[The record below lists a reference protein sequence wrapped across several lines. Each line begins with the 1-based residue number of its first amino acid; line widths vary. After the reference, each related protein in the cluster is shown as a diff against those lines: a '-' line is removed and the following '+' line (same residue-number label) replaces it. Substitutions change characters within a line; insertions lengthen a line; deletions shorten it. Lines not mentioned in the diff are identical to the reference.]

1 MPLKL
6 LTPPAFIELLARE
19 TSRRVIP
26 VDASWYMPHTRR
38 DAHNEFLTIER
49 LNNAV
54 FFDIDVVK
62 DPASPYPHMLPDL
75 PTFNS
80 SMRSLG
86 IRESDVLV
94 VYDRAG
100 NFSAPRAAWTFALFG
115 HPQVYL
121 LNSFPKY
128 KQLGLPLDTAK
139 RTTVSSLPQ
148 PSDYDSHIDNRA
160 KEVVVFEELLPLVE
174 SNTLRDR
181 YNLVDARSWDRFTG
195 KAPEPR
201 PGLPSGHIAG
211 SQSLP
216 FPSTL
221 AEFGCF
227 DEDSETVHNR
237 ITAALATHQ
246 GSLDPAKP
254 TIAMCGTGVSGVII
268 KTALELAGV
277 PNVRLYDGSWT
288 EWVLRGGEVKVNN

>member
-1 MPLKL
+1 MPPKL
-6 LTPPAFIELLARE
+6 LTPPAFIDLLARE

-26 VDASWYMPHTRR
+26 VDASWYMPNTRR
-38 DAHNEFLTIER
+38 DARNEFLTIER
-49 LNNAV
+49 LENAV
-54 FFDIDVVK
+54 FFDIDAVK
-62 DPASPYPHMLPDL
+62 DAASPFPHMLPDL

-80 SMRSLG
+80 SMRTLG

-128 KQLGLPLDTAK
+128 KQLGLPLDTAT
-139 RTTVSSLPQ
+139 RTTVSLLPQ
-148 PSDYDSHIDNRA
+148 PSDYNSHTDNRSE
-160 KEVVVFEELLPLVE
+160 EVVHFEDLLPLVK
-174 SNTLRDR
+174 SNTLNDR
-181 YNLVDARSWDRFTG
+181 YNLIDARSWDRFAG

-201 PGLPSGHIAG
+201 PGLPSGHIPG

-221 AEFGCF
+221 AELGCF
-227 DEDSETVHNR
+227 DENTESMHNR
-237 ITAALATHQ
+237 ITAALAANG
-246 GSLDPAKP
+246 GSLDPEKP
-254 TIAMCGTGVSGVII
+254 TIAMCGTGVTGVIV

-277 PNVRLYDGSWT
+277 PKVRLYDGSWT
-288 EWVLRGGEVKVNN
+288 EWVLRGGEVKVSK